1 MRLIVCASPPITA
14 EEVEQLVLGEEVD
27 IEESTGNGDD
37 QILSSSVIDVTFI
50 SEYITVTLLLVLY
63 VLHIQNIK
71 LLSERGKHKN
81 LSTN

>member
-1 MRLIVCASPPITA
+1 MRLIVCA

-27 IEESTGNGDD
+27 VEESTDNEDD

-63 VLHIQNIK
+63 VLHI
-71 LLSERGKHKN
+71 
-81 LSTN
+81 

>member
-1 MRLIVCASPPITA
+1 MRLIVCASPLIPT
-14 EEVEQLVLGEEVD
+14 EEVLGEEVD
-27 IEESTGNGDD
+27 VEESTDNGDD

-71 LLSERGKHKN
+71 
-81 LSTN
+81 